1 MLIKCSLVPV
11 FEMLWLCDFLI
22 AEDGCCL
29 IVSKGVCVFILCH
42 RRSVHACVCM
52 CVYVVGW
59 GCRGLVSVSLQGSDC
74 FYSPGKTLF
83 SVCACSNAPPLYPD
97 RGWCTS
103 CALTGRMGR
112 WNLSQCVWPSGLRS
126 AWTDSRSGGP
136 QSILSKS
143 FLFSGQGQTFL
154 IFAEFCDSTETLIIV
169 SKEKWKTQLK
179 VILDECGEH

>member
-1 MLIKCSLVPV
+1 MQPGASLRNVVTVWFSYCRGRMLFDCQQR
-11 FEMLWLCDFLI
+11 C
-22 AEDGCCL
+22 
-29 IVSKGVCVFILCH
+29 VCVYCMSEEE
-42 RRSVHACVCM
+42 RACVCV
-52 CVYVVGW
+52 CVCMWWGGGVGGLW
-59 GCRGLVSVSLQGSDC
+59 VFPYRGATA
-74 FYSPGKTLF
+74 FTAPGKTLF

-97 RGWCTS
+97 RGLCTS
-103 CALTGRMGR
+103 SALTGRMGR

-154 IFAEFCDSTETLIIV
+154 IFAEFRDSTETMIIV

-179 VILDECGEH
+179 VILDECGEY